1 MLIPQP
7 GPQLQP
13 APSAQQ
19 YPVLLLNEEQ
29 ITYLLQRPA
38 LRQVNQRLV
47 SGGDSIAAY
56 GRVMRR
62 GRVAAAAFAVLV
74 AGAAAVAWAP
84 RPALA
89 FSWIRPSAQPT
100 VATGASF
107 SLAVASLRSAD
118 SAAAAAGRLEA
129 AGIATFTRG
138 VANKPGYQVMAGPYV
153 SLDEAERMQ
162 RRLAAAGFGG
172 SSLFVDES
180 LRNAPRNQTTASG
193 SGSNP
198 GIVLV
203 GAPGRLSLAFEMRSE
218 PRQVNARRVDDSTLA
233 VDIGPIDAAMPS
245 QEWSAPAGVHLLRA
259 ITIEEVVGTGSARH
273 ARATL
278 TVPAFAR
285 VNTRVEGRRV
295 YVDLTWPA
303 ESMTAPAARGTS
315 LVGLT
320 EEEAPVS
327 RAERAPARLAE
338 ASRTTESPEP
348 APAAQPA
355 RAVAAAAK
363 ERAAVVDAPKAESLA
378 PIVAKFDRVLPFV
391 QSAAKSPQVDVL
403 LALAPTLRE
412 VDASLKGMTGT
423 ADAAARGLLI
433 SATASA
439 RRAVDPG
446 FDGDRV
452 AESHQAA
459 GLFEAA
465 KALLN

>member
-7 GPQLQP
+7 GPQLEPQ
-13 APSAQQ
+13 PSAQQ

-38 LRQVNQRLV
+38 MRQVNQRLV
-47 SGGDSIAAY
+47 PGGDSIAAY
-56 GRVMRR
+56 ARVMRR
-62 GRVAAAAFAVLV
+62 GRVAAAAFAILV

-89 FSWIRPSAQPT
+89 FSWMRPAAEPAL
-100 VATGASF
+100 ATGASF
-107 SLAVASLRSAD
+107 NLAVASLRSAD
-118 SAAAAAGRLEA
+118 SAAATAGRLEA

-138 VANKPGYQVMAGPYV
+138 VANKSGYQVMAGPYV

-162 RRLAAAGFGG
+162 RRLAASGFGG
-172 SSLFVDES
+172 STLFVDES
-180 LRNAPRNQTTASG
+180 LRNAPRSQTAPG
-193 SGSNP
+193 GGSNP
-198 GIVLV
+198 AVVLV
-203 GAPGRLSLAFEMRSE
+203 GAPGRLSLAFEMQSE
-218 PRQVNARRVDDSTLA
+218 PRQVNARRVDDTTLD

-245 QEWSAPAGVHLLRA
+245 QEWSAPAGVHLLRTVA
-259 ITIEEVVGTGSARH
+259 IEEVVGTGSARY

-285 VNTRVEGRRV
+285 ANTRVEGRRV

-303 ESMTAPAARGTS
+303 ESMTAPATRGTS

-320 EEEAPVS
+320 DVEEPPS
-327 RAERAPARLAE
+327 RIERAPARLAE
-338 ASRTTESPEP
+338 SSRATEAPSRAPVVQP
-348 APAAQPA
+348 APAVVAPPQHT
-355 RAVAAAAK
+355 AAAV
-363 ERAAVVDAPKAESLA
+363 EAPKVESLA
-378 PIVAKFDRVLPFV
+378 PIVAKFERVLPFV
-391 QSAAKSPQVDVL
+391 HSAVKAPQDDVL
-403 LALAPTLRE
+403 QALAPTLRE

-439 RRAVDPG
+439 RRAVDPA
-446 FDGDRV
+446 FAGDRI

-465 KALLN
+465 KALMN

>member
-7 GPQLQP
+7 GPQLEPQ
-13 APSAQQ
+13 PSAQQ

-38 LRQVNQRLV
+38 MRQVNQRLGP
-47 SGGDSIAAY
+47 GGDSLAAY
-56 GRVMRR
+56 ARGMRR
-62 GRVAAAAFAVLV
+62 GRVAAAAFAILV
-74 AGAAAVAWAP
+74 AGAAALAWAP

-89 FSWIRPSAQPT
+89 FSWMRPSAQPT

-118 SAAAAAGRLEA
+118 GAAATAGRLDA
-129 AGIATFTRG
+129 AGIATFTRR
-138 VANKPGYQVMAGPYV
+138 VANKSTYQVMAGPYV

-162 RRLAAAGFGG
+162 RRLAASGFGG

-180 LRNAPRNQTTASG
+180 LRNAPRSQTAPRG
-193 SGSNP
+193 GSNP

-203 GAPGRLSLAFEMRSE
+203 GAPGRLSLVFELSSE
-218 PRQVNARRVDDSTLA
+218 PRQVNARRVDDTTLD

-245 QEWSAPAGVHLLRA
+245 QEWNAPAGAHLLRA
-259 ITIEEVVGTGSARH
+259 VAIEEVVGTGSARY

-278 TVPAFAR
+278 TMPPFAR
-285 VNTRVEGRRV
+285 ANTRVEGRRV

-303 ESMTAPAARGTS
+303 ESMAAPAARGTS

-320 EEEAPVS
+320 EEEAPVA
-327 RAERAPARLAE
+327 RAERAPAPVAE
-338 ASRTTESPEP
+338 ASRRTESPDR
-348 APAAQPA
+348 APAAPPA
-355 RAVAAAAK
+355 QAAVAAVK
-363 ERAAVVDAPKAESLA
+363 EPAVVIDAPKAESLA

-391 QSAAKSPQVDVL
+391 HSAAKSPQQDVL
-403 LALAPTLRE
+403 QALAPTLRE

-439 RRAVDPG
+439 RRAVDPA
-446 FDGDRV
+446 FAGDRV

-459 GLFEAA
+459 GLLEAA
-465 KALLN
+465 KALMN